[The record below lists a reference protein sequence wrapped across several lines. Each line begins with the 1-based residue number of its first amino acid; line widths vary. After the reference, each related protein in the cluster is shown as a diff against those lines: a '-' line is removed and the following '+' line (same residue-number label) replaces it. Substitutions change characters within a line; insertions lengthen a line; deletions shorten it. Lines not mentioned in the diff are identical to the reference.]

1 MYSYA
6 KKITFLLLLASII
19 LTAGNAFAIVE
30 GLRVSTPDTC
40 WYTGNFI
47 DLPVRIEWTDWSR
60 YDYCGA
66 EYQVPDQYDLAP
78 HFPDPRRCDRF
89 TSTET
94 TMCGFEMKF
103 TFDNEVVQAVTVTGD
118 SLIEQWHWPD
128 VYFEINNN
136 EGWIK
141 IAAASAYCPDI
152 NNITDP
158 TNLVKIGF
166 LVTGSELSDANLQ
179 MEYFKYNET
188 DGDYIYWYNTDYPNL
203 PGARTIGKFTVC
215 PPICISGRINYCS
228 NDKPVCGAD
237 VTLHYEPD
245 TATIENPA
253 DIDDIT
259 VQTRCDN
266 NCEEDCRGSYI
277 LCDAVGTYDYCLS
290 AWKDDEYDNAV
301 TAFDASIVLRYLVN
315 QLTLNCCQK
324 AAADVTGDGC
334 ISSMDASLILQYV
347 VGEFDYFP
355 KKRAENTN
363 WLFFYDSDHSGC
375 QKDADC
381 LLPIEK
387 YCFNPLEDDQTGMD
401 FMAVILGDVSGNWG
415 ISTSGKAVADVNFTT
430 RLVEKRADGSMVY
443 EVTSSVPEAYG
454 WQFTVNTNTPN
465 LVTVANDG
473 SASLVSGVRG
483 ERIIVAAAS
492 ATPSG
497 TLGQVIVQPGAG
509 EVVLDNFVIN
519 ERSFDASVTLKEGT
533 GSLPSTFVLDDA
545 YPNPFN
551 PSTNISFGLPSAT
564 TVHLYIYNILGRK
577 VKTLA
582 SGTYEAGMHVI
593 VWDGTNDAGEVVS
606 SGLYFYRMETP
617 EFTTTKKVVLLK

>member
-40 WYTGNFI
+40 WYSGNFI

-66 EYQVPDQYDLAP
+66 EYWVPDQYDLAP
-78 HFPDPRRCDRF
+78 YSPSSHRCDRF

-94 TMCGFEMKF
+94 TMCGFEMML
-103 TFDNEVVQAVTVTGD
+103 TFDNDVVQAVTVTGAD
-118 SLIEQWHWPD
+118 LIKQWHWPD
-128 VYFEINNN
+128 VYFEINNDQ
-136 EGWIK
+136 GWIK
-141 IAAASAYCPDI
+141 IAAASASCPDI

-158 TNLVKIGF
+158 TDLVKIGF
-166 LVTGSELSDANLQ
+166 LVMGQDLEDANLQ

-188 DGDYIYWYNTDYPNL
+188 DGAYIYWNNNDFTGRPDS
-203 PGARTIGKFTVC
+203 RSIGKLTVC
-215 PPICISGRINYCS
+215 PSLCISGRINYCS
-228 NDKPVCGAD
+228 NNQPVCGAD
-237 VTLHYEPD
+237 VTLSYKPD
-245 TATIENPA
+245 TTVVPPP

-259 VQTRCDN
+259 VQTRCEN

-334 ISSMDASLILQYV
+334 ITNFDASKILQFV
-347 VGEFDYFP
+347 IGEFDYFP
-355 KKRAENTN
+355 KKEAEQTN

-375 QKDADC
+375 GKDADC

-387 YCFNPLEDDQTGMD
+387 YCYTPLNTDQVDQD
-401 FMAVILGDVSGNWG
+401 FDAVILGDVSGNWG
-415 ISTSGKAVADVNFTT
+415 ISTNGKVVADVNFTT

-443 EVTSSVPEAYG
+443 EVTSTAPEAYG
-454 WQFTVNTNTPN
+454 WQFTVNTNTPE

-473 SASLVSGVRG
+473 SASLVSGVQG

-492 ATPSG
+492 ATPSH
-497 TLGQVIVQPGAG
+497 TLGQIIIQPGAG
-509 EVVLDNFVIN
+509 EVTLDNFVIN
-519 ERSFDASVTLKEGT
+519 ERSYDASVTLKEGA

-551 PSTNISFGLPSAT
+551 PSTNISFGLPSAA
-564 TVHLYIYNILGRK
+564 TVHLNIYNILGRK

-582 SGTYEAGMHVI
+582 SGTYEAGTHVI